1 MLPISHLLRLWLLAM
16 LMLLSACTRGPDQAT
31 LKTEVQTRLAQ
42 QLKPGLLEL
51 VSLKRQGSAPLPANE
66 DGSERIVVY
75 FNATL
80 RFAEDYAFG
89 SWEQLSPASLAY
101 LLGATEKGVSGIKP
115 QNKTGDLLYVYGSTT
130 YAKGEGGWQSVAS
143 STAGTAVRG
152 DFDNTA
158 PPLRSKQMID
168 KLAAMVEIPPPGV
181 GPAADTVISE
191 ELDRAA
197 ENIQRRLQRRQHV
210 YTFASGPREG
220 QYLRFGE
227 TLVAGA
233 LKAGARGDIR
243 NRETEGS
250 VQNVRLL
257 LNGEADYALVQ
268 SNVAAAAVAG
278 GAPFAGNAATSLRA
292 LGSLFPE
299 PIQIVVRSNSAF
311 RKLADL
317 RGKRIDIGTRSSGTQ
332 HDAMLVLAAH
342 GLKASEVTLAQDGG
356 DAALQRLQKG
366 ELDAVFIT
374 MAAPAR
380 SLQPLA
386 TRRGIRLLS
395 LQESAVD
402 KLVEQNHG
410 LVPITLPA
418 YTYPGQDNP
427 VRTVA
432 TVALLVTTSEVPDAE
447 VERLTKLVW
456 GGGLDFAGS
465 AEGARVSRQTALLGI
480 TIPMHPGAS
489 RYFGAGG
496 KP

>member
-1 MLPISHLLRLWLLAM
+1 
-16 LMLLSACTRGPDQAT
+16 
-31 LKTEVQTRLAQ
+31 
-42 QLKPGLLEL
+42 
-51 VSLKRQGSAPLPANE
+51 
-66 DGSERIVVY
+66 
-75 FNATL
+75 
-80 RFAEDYAFG
+80 
-89 SWEQLSPASLAY
+89 
-101 LLGATEKGVSGIKP
+101 
-115 QNKTGDLLYVYGSTT
+115 
-130 YAKGEGGWQSVAS
+130 
-143 STAGTAVRG
+143 
-152 DFDNTA
+152 
-158 PPLRSKQMID
+158 
-168 KLAAMVEIPPPGV
+168 
-181 GPAADTVISE
+181 
-191 ELDRAA
+191 
-197 ENIQRRLQRRQHV
+197 
-210 YTFASGPREG
+210 
-220 QYLRFGE
+220 
-227 TLVAGA
+227 
-233 LKAGARGDIR
+233 
-243 NRETEGS
+243 
-250 VQNVRLL
+250 
-257 LNGEADYALVQ
+257 
-268 SNVAAAAVAG
+268 
-278 GAPFAGNAATSLRA
+278 
-292 LGSLFPE
+292 
-299 PIQIVVRSNSAF
+299 
-311 RKLADL
+311 
-317 RGKRIDIGTRSSGTQ
+317 
-332 HDAMLVLAAH
+332 MLVLAAH

-418 YTYPGQDNP
+418 YTYPGQDNQ